1 MNSTTPSPSGHV
13 TVVGSFNVDHV
24 WRCDTLP
31 TAGATIAGRYA
42 SGPGGKGFNQAMA
55 AARAGASTTFIC
67 ALGNDAGG
75 TLARE
80 LAAGDGL
87 DLRAQ
92 ASEEATGTAGIY
104 VDGHGRNMIVIG
116 PGANAVLDAAFVAQ
130 QDAALAG
137 SGVVLVQLESPVET
151 VLSTLQAARRHGATT
166 LLNPAPANAAT
177 STDLLSQADVITP
190 NETEFAALLARH
202 LGERISADDVA
213 TLDGVTLHQHCRL
226 LLPHGTVVVTLGAT
240 GVYVSHP
247 DEQLRGDAR
256 AHYRVAAENVNSIDT
271 TGAGDAFNGALAA
284 SLAAAGW
291 PVFADHVRFANRYA
305 ALSTERNGAALAM
318 PLLGEM
324 QARFD
329 TVIG

>member
-1 MNSTTPSPSGHV
+1 MNTPSSSAFRV
-13 TVVGSFNVDHV
+13 VVVGSFNVDHV

-31 TAGATIAGRYA
+31 NAGATIAGRYA

-55 AARAGASTTFIC
+55 AARAGTSTTFVC

-80 LAAGDGL
+80 LAAHNGM

-92 ASEEATGTAGIY
+92 ATDEPTGTAGIY

-116 PGANAVLDAAFVAQ
+116 AGANAALDTAFVWQ
-130 QDAALAG
+130 QDAAFAN
-137 SGVVLVQLESPVET
+137 SAVVLVQLESPT
-151 VLSTLQAARRHGATT
+151 DAVLSALQAARQHSAMTV
-166 LLNPAPANAAT
+166 LNPAPANAAT
-177 STDLLSQADVITP
+177 TTDLLSHADIITP

-226 LLPHGTVVVTLGAT
+226 LLPHGIVVVTLGAT

-247 DEQLRGDAR
+247 DEQLRGDTR
-256 AHYRVAAENVNSIDT
+256 AHYRVAAESVNAIDT

-284 SLAAAGW
+284 SLATGGS

-318 PLLGEM
+318 PLLSEM

-329 TVIG
+329 TVSG